1 MRRSPL
7 GPTTTLRGSPLRT
20 PRRGKRDRF
29 AKVELEDG
37 SMEGRLMELLGNV
50 GEYPAELQA
59 CTPAPLRDQAVPLPV
74 VELARLQLGW
84 VLAVPLAL
92 R

>member
-7 GPTTTLRGSPLRT
+7 RPTTTLRGSPLRT

-59 CTPAPLRDQAVPLPV
+59 CTLHY
-74 VELARLQLGW
+74 G
-84 VLAVPLAL
+84 
-92 R
+92 

>member
-1 MRRSPL
+1 M
-7 GPTTTLRGSPLRT
+7 
-20 PRRGKRDRF
+20 
-29 AKVELEDG
+29 ELEDG

-59 CTPAPLRDQAVPLPV
+59 CTPAPLRVA
-74 VELARLQLGW
+74 A
-84 VLAVPLAL
+84 LAVPLGF

>member
-7 GPTTTLRGSPLRT
+7 RPTTTLRGSPLRT

-59 CTPAPLRDQAVPLPV
+59 C
-74 VELARLQLGW
+74 QLHLGIR
-84 VLAVPLAL
+84 PC
-92 R
+92 RYP